1 MEIRN
6 ISVLGAG
13 VMGHGI
19 AQICAQSGYAVNLW
33 DITDDLS
40 QKGLE
45 RIKTFLAEGVS
56 RNKVT
61 QEQVDVAL
69 SRINI
74 TADLAKATESADLV
88 IEAIVENLN
97 IKKDTFGKID
107 QICPAYTIFA
117 SNTSYISITDMATS
131 TKRRDRFIGMHW
143 FNPPQIMRLIEIV
156 RGVETSDETVSA
168 IVAVSKKIGKTPAV
182 CHDSPG
188 FIVNRILHPWFNE
201 GIKLL
206 EEGVASAED
215 IDTAI
220 KVGGGFR
227 MGPLELIDLVGLD
240 IRLNGTMT
248 IYEALKNEK
257 NKPPQILIKKV
268 QAGHLGRKTKKG
280 FYDYE

>member
-1 MEIRN
+1 MEVKN

-13 VMGHGI
+13 TMGHGI
-19 AQICAQSGYAVNLW
+19 AQICAQGGYIVTLW
-33 DITDDLS
+33 DITEELS
-40 QKGLE
+40 QRGLE
-45 RIKTFLAEGVS
+45 KIKTFLAEGVS
-56 RNKVT
+56 RKKLT
-61 QEQVDVAL
+61 QEQADAAL

-74 TADLAKATESADLV
+74 TTDLVKAVEKADLV

-97 IKKDTFGKID
+97 IKKDIFGQID
-107 QICPAYTIFA
+107 QVCPSHTIFA

-156 RGVETSDETVSA
+156 RGVETTDETVST
-168 IVAVSKKIGKTPAV
+168 IVEVSKKVGKTPAV
-182 CHDSPG
+182 CQDSPG

-240 IRLNGTMT
+240 IRLHGTTT

-257 NKPPQILIKKV
+257 NKPPQILIRKV
-268 QAGHLGRKTKKG
+268 QAGHLGMKAKKG